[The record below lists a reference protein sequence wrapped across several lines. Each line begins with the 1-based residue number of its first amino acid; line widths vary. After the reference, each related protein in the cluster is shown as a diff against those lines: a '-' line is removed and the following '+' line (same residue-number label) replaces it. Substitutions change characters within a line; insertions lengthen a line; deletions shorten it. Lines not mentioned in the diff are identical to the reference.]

1 MHHQKQAWIN
11 EGYPRMD
18 MIFLSEV
25 KVQTRLGVPEWER
38 MVPQIIV
45 LDLEIAMPHSR
56 SCQTDEIDDTID
68 YGMVVAR
75 IRETLSEKSFR
86 LVEAL
91 AEHICQIVLNE
102 FGAPWVKIK
111 VAKPGI
117 LPGLKAL
124 GVVIE
129 RTK

>member
-1 MHHQKQAWIN
+1 
-11 EGYPRMD
+11 MD
-18 MIFLSEV
+18 IIFLSEV
-25 KVQTRLGVPEWER
+25 KVQTKLGVPEWER
-38 MVPQIIV
+38 MVEQTII

-68 YGMVVAR
+68 YGEVVAR
-75 IRETLSEKSFR
+75 IRQTLKENSFK

-117 LPGLKAL
+117 LPGVKAL

-129 RTK
+129 RSK

>member
-1 MHHQKQAWIN
+1 
-11 EGYPRMD
+11 MD

-38 MVPQIIV
+38 MVPQTIV
-45 LDLEIAMPHSR
+45 LDLEIAMPHSS

-68 YGMVVAR
+68 YGLVVAR
-75 IRETLSEKSFR
+75 IRETLSEKSFK

-91 AEHICQIVLNE
+91 AEHLCQIVLNE
-102 FGAPWVKIK
+102 FSAPWVRIR

>member
-1 MHHQKQAWIN
+1 
-11 EGYPRMD
+11 MD

-38 MVPQIIV
+38 MVPQTII

-75 IRETLSEKSFR
+75 IRETLSEKSFK

-91 AEHICQIVLNE
+91 AEHLCQIVLHE
-102 FGAPWVKIK
+102 FGAPWVKIE

>member
-1 MHHQKQAWIN
+1 
-11 EGYPRMD
+11 MD
-18 MIFLSEV
+18 IIFLSEV
-25 KVQTRLGVPEWER
+25 KVQTKLGVPEWER
-38 MVPQIIV
+38 MVEQTII

-68 YGMVVAR
+68 YGEVVAR
-75 IRETLSEKSFR
+75 IRQTLKDNSFK

-91 AEHICQIVLNE
+91 AEHICQIALNE

-111 VAKPGI
+111 VAKSGI

-129 RTK
+129 RSK

>member
-1 MHHQKQAWIN
+1 
-11 EGYPRMD
+11 MD
-18 MIFLSEV
+18 IIFLSEV
-25 KVQTRLGVPEWER
+25 KVQTKLGVPDWER
-38 MVPQIIV
+38 MVAQTIV

-68 YGMVVAR
+68 YGEVVAS
-75 IRETLSEKSFR
+75 IRQTLKDNSFK

-117 LPGLKAL
+117 LTGLRAL

-129 RTK
+129 RSK

>member
-1 MHHQKQAWIN
+1 MADI
-11 EGYPRMD
+11 
-18 MIFLSEV
+18 IFLSEV
-25 KVQTRLGVPEWER
+25 KVETKLGVPDWER
-38 MVPQIIV
+38 MVTQTIV
-45 LDLEIAMPHSR
+45 LDLEIAMPHNR

-68 YGMVVAR
+68 YGQVVAR
-75 IRETLSEKSFR
+75 IRATLAEKSFR

-91 AEHICQIVLNE
+91 AEHICQIILNE
-102 FGAPWVKIK
+102 FKAPWVKIR

-129 RTK
+129 RGQKPA